1 MRSRLPRLTAF
12 VVAAALILSPVAV
25 AAPSNA
31 VDPGNGII
39 SVTLVDDL
47 GRPVSGAV
55 ELVPSDGSGPVSLG
69 VPEGGGTP
77 VAAAS
82 FTEEVP
88 AGTYGAMV
96 LGGWAGLTC
105 VGLSTCSIA
114 TLMGGAG
121 LAVGTGAL
129 TISEGATTPLT
140 VTIATPKLTGT
151 PGVGRPLA
159 VSIPSG
165 LTELAAALSGLGGL
179 GGLGLGV
186 SSDPTVAWNRNGV
199 ATGVTGLS
207 YTPTGADAG
216 SVVSATVTYPPI
228 LALMLGSVGAGAA
241 PAPFTTEAVKIGKL
255 TPSIKLSV
263 PGKVVQ
269 GQRPKVYVNVKVG
282 RAAVG
287 GVVTFAVDKLRRQQ
301 GVLRSGLA
309 TFTLPRLRPGKH
321 KVTASFAAA
330 GAYNAA
336 KATKT
341 FVVKVKKSKKK

>member
-1 MRSRLPRLTAF
+1 MRSRLPRLTAVF
-12 VVAAALILSPVAV
+12 AATALILGTVAV
-25 AAPSNA
+25 ATPANA
-31 VDPGNGII
+31 IDPGNGII
-39 SVTLVDDL
+39 ALTLVDDL
-47 GRPVSGAV
+47 GRPVQGAV

-69 VPEGGGTP
+69 VPDGGGTP

-82 FTEEVP
+82 FAEEVP

-96 LGGWAGLTC
+96 MGGWAGITC

-121 LAVGTGAL
+121 LAVGAGAL
-129 TISEGATTPLT
+129 TITEGATTPLT
-140 VTIATPKLTGT
+140 ITIATPRLTGT

-159 VSIPSG
+159 VSIPSS
-165 LTELAAALSGLGGL
+165 LSELGAALGGL
-179 GGLGLGV
+179 GGIGLGL
-186 SSDPTVAWNRNGV
+186 SSDPVVAWNRNG
-199 ATGVTGLS
+199 APTGVTGLS

-216 SVVSATVTYPPI
+216 STVSATVTYPPL
-228 LALMLGSVGAGAA
+228 LALMLSSVGAGVA
-241 PAPFTTEAVKIGKL
+241 PAPFTTAAVKINKL

-263 PGKVVQ
+263 PGKVLQ
-269 GQRPKVYVNVKVG
+269 GQRPKAYVNVTSG
-282 RAAVG
+282 TALVG
-287 GVVTFAVDKLRRQQ
+287 GVVTFAVDKLRAQQ

-309 TFTLPRLRPGKH
+309 TFTLPKLKPGKH

-341 FVVKVKKSKKK
+341 FVVKVKKQKKK

>member
-1 MRSRLPRLTAF
+1 MRSRLPRLAA
-12 VVAAALILSPVAV
+12 VLAAAALTMGTVAV
-25 AAPSNA
+25 ATPADA
-31 VDPGNGII
+31 IDPGNGIV
-39 SVTLVDDL
+39 SVTLVDGL
-47 GRPVSGAV
+47 GRPVAGSV
-55 ELVPSDGSGPVSLG
+55 ELIPDDGSAPVFLG

-105 VGLSTCSIA
+105 VGLPTCSIA
-114 TLMGGAG
+114 TLLGGAG
-121 LAVGTGAL
+121 LTVGTGAF
-129 TISEGATTPLT
+129 TINDGATKPLT

-159 VSIPSG
+159 VSVPSS
-165 LTELAAALSGLGGL
+165 LTELAAALGGL
-179 GGLGLGV
+179 GGVGLGL
-186 SSDPTVAWNRNGV
+186 SSEPTVAWNRNGV

-216 SVVSATVTYPPI
+216 STVSATVTYPPI

-241 PAPFTTEAVKIGKL
+241 PPPFTTGAVKIGKL

-269 GQRPKVYVNVKVG
+269 GQRPKVYVNLKSGTAV
-282 RAAVG
+282 VG
-287 GVVTFAVDKLRRQQ
+287 GVVTFVVDKLRAQQ

-309 TFTLPRLRPGKH
+309 TFTLPKLKPGKH
-321 KVTASFAAA
+321 KVTASFGGA
-330 GAYNAA
+330 GAYNSA
-336 KATKT
+336 KVTKT
-341 FVVKVKKSKKK
+341 FVVKAKKPKKKK